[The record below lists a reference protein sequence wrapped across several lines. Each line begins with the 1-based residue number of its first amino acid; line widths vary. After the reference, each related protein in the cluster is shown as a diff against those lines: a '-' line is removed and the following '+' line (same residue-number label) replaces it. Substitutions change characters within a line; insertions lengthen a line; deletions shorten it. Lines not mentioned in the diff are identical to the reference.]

1 MLEVLIFDYSIKV
14 WEVLAVLGVVLA
26 ALEIFAPG
34 FILLPIGL
42 AFLIAGFASIFLS
55 TPLAVLSALA
65 VSLCFLIWL
74 FQFKLKMGLPG
85 KAILESNVD
94 GMVGSE
100 VVIVS
105 KIADDNMGDVKLYGD
120 VWRAYSEGKR
130 TYEENEKTL
139 VIRVDGNKLVLD

>member
-1 MLEVLIFDYSIKV
+1 MVEVLIFDYSIKV
-14 WEVLAVLGVVLA
+14 WELLAVCGVVLA

-42 AFLIAGFASIFLS
+42 AFLIAGLASIFLS
-55 TPLAVLSALA
+55 TPLAILSALA

-74 FQFKLKMGLPG
+74 FQFKLKMSLPG
-85 KAILESNVD
+85 KAVLDSNVD

-100 VVIVS
+100 VTVTAVI
-105 KIADDNMGDVKLYGD
+105 KDGEMGDAKLYGD
-120 VWRAYSEGKR
+120 VWRAYSKDKR
-130 TYEENEKTL
+130 TYGVGDKTL

>member
-1 MLEVLIFDYSIKV
+1 MVEVLIFDYSIKV

-85 KAILESNVD
+85 KAVLESNID
-94 GMVGSE
+94 GMVGTE
-100 VVIVS
+100 VVLTAQVT
-105 KIADDNMGDVKLYGD
+105 DGQMGEVKLYGD
-120 VWRAYSEGKR
+120 VWRAYSKDKK
-130 TYEENEKTL
+130 TYAVGEKAV
-139 VIRVDGNKLVLD
+139 VIRVDGNKLVLH

>member
-1 MLEVLIFDYSIKV
+1 MVEVLILGFSIKV
-14 WEVLAVLGVVLA
+14 WEVLAVVGVVLA

-42 AFLIAGFASIFLS
+42 AFLIASVAAIFLS
-55 TPLAVLSALA
+55 TPLAILSALA

-85 KAILESNVD
+85 KAVLDSNVD
-94 GMVGSE
+94 GMVGSKVE
-100 VVIVS
+100 ITSKVS
-105 KIADDNMGDVKLYGD
+105 GGGMGDVKLYGD
-120 VWRAYSEGKR
+120 VWRAYSESKR
-130 TYEENEKTL
+130 TYEEGEKAL